1 MKSRVLLF
9 YLLMVILCSSCAK
22 HIEVLYSADRDNN
35 NTLILKPSADVQGTN
50 VTVNDRLVVENKF
63 VKKVTV
69 RGIPDGEN
77 TYHFTSNSGMY
88 KEKINFTETLNF
100 MDGEEKTKLLD
111 IPPLSSSYWT
121 YLIVSSL
128 VSAVIIA
135 IL

>member
-1 MKSRVLLF
+1 MKSRGLLF
-9 YLLMVILCSSCAK
+9 YITMGIIFSSCAK
-22 HIEVLYSADRDNN
+22 HIEVLYSANKENN
-35 NTLILKPSADVQGTN
+35 NTLILKPSANVQGTN
-50 VTVNDRLVVENKF
+50 VTVNDRLMVENKF

-69 RGIPDGEN
+69 KGIPDGEN

-88 KEKINFTETLNF
+88 KEKINFTETINL

-135 IL
+135 VL